1 MVIDVS
7 PERVRATADLA
18 RLDLRDDEVAPI
30 AAQLQ
35 KILAHI
41 AELDELDELDAPSL
55 VDCAATEGAATA
67 LRDDAPRPSLPREE
81 ALSQAPRVEGGAF
94 VVPQFVEE

>member
-41 AELDELDELDAPSL
+41 AELDALDAPPL
-55 VDCAATEGAATA
+55 ADCAPEGGATA
-67 LRDDAPRPSLPREE
+67 LRDDAPRPPLPRDE
-81 ALSQAPRVEGGAF
+81 ALSQAPRVEAGAF

>member
-1 MVIDVS
+1 MKIDVS
-7 PERVRATADLA
+7 PERVRATASLA
-18 RLDLRDDEVAPI
+18 RLDLRDDELAPL

-41 AELDELDELDAPSL
+41 NALDELDAPPLAQDSARL
-55 VDCAATEGAATA
+55 TPLREDTPTA
-67 LRDDAPRPSLPREE
+67 PLDHDV
-81 ALSQAPRVEGGAF
+81 ALSQAPRVEAGAF